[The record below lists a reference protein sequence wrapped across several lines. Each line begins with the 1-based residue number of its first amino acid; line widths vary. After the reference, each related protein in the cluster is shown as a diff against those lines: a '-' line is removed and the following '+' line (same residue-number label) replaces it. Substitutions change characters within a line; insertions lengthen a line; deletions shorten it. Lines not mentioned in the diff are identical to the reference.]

1 MSALRDLAEITIVS
15 DPPAGPSLV
24 ERFVSADE
32 RPVAVAMLPVGE
44 KLAAARRTKG
54 LTLLDVAKGVKI
66 KVEHLVAIEAGD
78 ADALPAVPFTAGFIK
93 AYAQFLGLDADEY
106 ATAYR
111 HEVGAPTPPTDAPAA
126 APQWEAPVAPERQNA
141 PRFSLPAGPGALAS
155 YFGIGA
161 AGFCAAWFGVSM
173 LPRTAPEPIRAE
185 SPTDQTAEVAA
196 TAPAIT
202 EVSQTAT
209 PETTPVQTET
219 VVTAPAATEIE
230 IAAAEAAPVEV
241 KKVAAPSRKAEKPRV
256 ETPAEPPAAQE
267 AQTTESLDT
276 ISSYEIA
283 QAGPEYLE
291 TPYTEGVTPS
301 AADVAISPAAQEPAP
316 LAPLASEPAGDLGA
330 IAAVAPATTE
340 PQIVAASIIRAA
352 EPVYPERCVR
362 HAAATESVDVIFSI
376 TVQGRPVGAAVV
388 QSSNDCFNSAAIN
401 AASDMRF
408 APRRIDGKPAI
419 ETAKVVTVRFAR

>member
-15 DPPAGPSLV
+15 DPPSGPSLV

-32 RPVAVAMLPVGE
+32 RPVAVAMLPIGE
-44 KLAAARRTKG
+44 KLAAARRTNG

-111 HEVGAPTPPTDAPAA
+111 REIGAPTPPADAPATG
-126 APQWEAPVAPERQNA
+126 PQWEAPVAPVRQSA
-141 PRFSLPAGPGALAS
+141 QGFSLPAGPGALAS

-161 AGFCAAWFGVSM
+161 AAFCAAWFGVSM
-173 LPRTAPEPIRAE
+173 LPRTAPEPVRAE
-185 SPTDQTAEVAA
+185 SATSDQSAEAAATDTVAA
-196 TAPAIT
+196 AELA
-202 EVSQTAT
+202 QTAT
-209 PETTPVQTET
+209 LEAAAAAAQTET
-219 VVTAPAATEIE
+219 VSPATAEVEVE
-230 IAAAEAAPVEV
+230 IAAVEAAPVEV
-241 KKVAAPSRKAEKPRV
+241 KKVAVPSRKSEKPRV
-256 ETPAEPPAAQE
+256 AAPVEPLAAETTPADA
-267 AQTTESLDT
+267 

-283 QAGPEYLE
+283 QAAPEYLE
-291 TPYTEGVTPS
+291 TPYTDGAGAPAAGVVSPS
-301 AADVAISPAAQEPAP
+301 ANEPVVLAPVASAPPAADLGEIATAGPAP
-316 LAPLASEPAGDLGA
+316 AG
-330 IAAVAPATTE
+330 

-388 QSSNDCFNSAAIN
+388 QSSNDCFNSAAVN

-408 APRRIDGKPAI
+408 APRRVDGKPAI